1 MKDIVIIGSGGL
13 AKEVVFLIEEINK
26 IENKWKILGFIDD
39 NIEVN
44 HYEYSIIGEIV
55 ESKGS
60 DEKVIING
68 INS

>member
-1 MKDIVIIGSGGL
+1 MDRVLSGIVTIEKNPLGDDI
-13 AKEVVFLIEEINK
+13 
-26 IENKWKILGFIDD
+26 
-39 NIEVN
+39 
-44 HYEYSIIGEIV
+44 EYSIIGEIV